1 LIEPTFP
8 ADACVKPNQP
18 GGAGGGAGGER
29 DKRVEKHL
37 ELKKVRISDG
47 FAAYFFD

>member
-1 LIEPTFP
+1 M
-8 ADACVKPNQP
+8 P
-18 GGAGGGAGGER
+18 GGGGAGGAGGASGAK

-47 FAAYFFD
+47 YASYFFD